1 MNNRMK
7 AALIGGAIAGV
18 LSGLPI
24 VSGCCFLWSIL
35 GGFVAVWM
43 YVKGTPG
50 PISMGD
56 AAKLGAIAGAFG
68 AIISLVLG
76 IPFLLLNIGSVATSN
91 RDLESAGIGAGFV
104 AVAGFGGLIL
114 RAALVVG
121 FAAVGGVIGAAIL
134 GKQGGPGAAP
144 PPPPPPGGGY
154 GGPGGGGYG
163 GPTGGGYNDP
173 TGGQPGGGGYGG
185 PQAGGGGGYGGPQ
198 GGGGYGGGGSYG
210 QGS

>member
-24 VSGCCFLWSIL
+24 VGGCCFLWSIL
-35 GGFVAVWM
+35 GGFVAVWF

-50 PISMGD
+50 PITMGD

-76 IPFLLLNIGSVATSN
+76 IPFLLLQVGSTAATN
-91 RDLESAGIGAGFV
+91 PDLERAGFGAGFV

-121 FAAVGGVIGAAIL
+121 FAAVGGVIGAAVL

-144 PPPPPPGGGY
+144 PPPPAPGGGY
-154 GGPGGGGYG
+154 GDPGGGSYG

-173 TGGQPGGGGYGG
+173 TTGGGGFGGGQPGGGQ
-185 PQAGGGGGYGGPQ
+185 PGGGYSGPQ
-198 GGGGYGGGGSYG
+198 GGGGSYG